1 MFFKRRQASKPIT
14 PRLNNGA
21 DNVSEDRQI
30 VISVYREVKVNKMV
44 RWSEFRLWVS
54 PRGENRRFEM
64 ISRAPGLLYQGFKLS
79 VPSNAAR
86 LFALCEWTTMEC
98 LFNGTVRFTV
108 QIGGVRT
115 HRWGE
120 MSYDAGRSLSMNG
133 FISRINSK
141 ALFHHSGCARN
152 SWETDS
158 PEDDHNRSEA
168 RARVCVYTLTP
179 SAV

>member
-1 MFFKRRQASKPIT
+1 MPIT

-30 VISVYREVKVNKMV
+30 LISVYREVKVNKMI

-64 ISRAPGLLYQGFKLS
+64 IFRAPGLLYSRVHAFSPIKCRKTLS
-79 VPSNAAR
+79 
-86 LFALCEWTTMEC
+86 ALCEWTTMEC

-120 MSYDAGRSLSMNG
+120 MSCDAGRSLSLNA

-152 SWETDS
+152 SWE
-158 PEDDHNRSEA
+158 NGFAGGR
-168 RARVCVYTLTP
+168 L
-179 SAV
+179 